1 MLPYNEPGTST
12 NNTAYS
18 QYPSAQHT
26 TGHHSKYLNTAP
38 QTQHP
43 NFGRSKPNNLTG
55 SALRAGTDSHYLQQ
69 QRNYLPKS
77 VQPQHYKKRPQ
88 PPMQP
93 SELHQRRMDT
103 LHSMRK
109 HRSLDG
115 SVFLNELD
123 NPTAQRIPPPPL
135 YDNAEMNPRDPSFNL
150 PHAAYDTNYDQQ
162 SYQRSRAYGQPEMQG
177 YPIRYDDISLNPQPP
192 TKMMPQFA
200 DDLDSLRRDNMALNQ
215 KLNYMMNSIRT
226 FWSPELKL
234 ERQQRKDET
243 MRLAAFQD
251 KVMQQAAEIQ
261 QIRNELDRREKE
273 IGQLLSDTDL
283 MDMQDELRHLRKH
296 LTPTT
301 SSGISSSR
309 HDAFHHQPTS
319 SQQQIQPRDYTEKS
333 LSAHEIHTLKMKMER
348 SEIALAEKQRELQ
361 NAEIKLKN
369 AEEQNSELEKRF
381 EIVSR
386 SNATNESQL
395 KLLQDDLNMLRSKLE
410 TRNQLIEGKE
420 KTIKLLE
427 KDLDQLRQQIQ
438 ETGQGIQTQDHRNNQ
453 LQIRV
458 DQLETLLRERDAD
471 VERLKQ
477 RLLQQ
482 PSSRIEQELQQ
493 RIENLEIDNR
503 KLLETIDTV
512 RKSGDAEKQQQLQA
526 FQEETRQLQR
536 TIESLQKELSDR
548 QILLASQNEKISQF
562 DSQLKAHRVAE
573 IGGGID
579 ESGIGTTTGVC
590 TRSNLPIQSTN
601 LLTMS
606 SGVDKGKRTDY
617 SNETLQKELEET
629 QKEIGHLLQ
638 KIQTL
643 EREKLVLQN
652 KCKTGGY
659 DNPSGLANGKLE
671 SSSSLR
677 IKGESS
683 ALKMRIDELEEALR
697 ESVGITAERDKQI
710 TEQKLLIQKISSQV
724 AEAYQDP
731 NRRLR
736 GTGKTDAEQK
746 AWDEERQRYQ
756 RQLVNLRKEVTMAA
770 IREKEACIQLLQ
782 GPPDSTKEKIEIL
795 ARQKEQLRHRLLT
808 QNSESYSTGE
818 NGPYLANVWLAAQ
831 QPTVGDY
838 SNLNAPK
845 TFGKTI
851 SSGQRVQPSYS
862 NYVQGTGAGTI
873 QNGIMAG
880 APTSQVSIS
889 IPPYGSVPSAPASFT
904 YGTKIDSAD
913 DGIWA

>member
-12 NNTAYS
+12 NTTAYS
-18 QYPSAQHT
+18 QYPSTQHT

-38 QTQHP
+38 QTQHS
-43 NFGRSKPNNLTG
+43 NYGRSKPNNLSG
-55 SALRAGTDSHYLQQ
+55 NALRAATDSHYLQQQQ

-77 VQPQHYKKRPQ
+77 VQSQHYKKRPQ

-93 SELHQRRMDT
+93 SELHQRRMDA

-123 NPTAQRIPPPPL
+123 NPTTQRIPPPPL
-135 YDNAEMNPRDPSFNL
+135 YDNAEMNPRDASYNL
-150 PHAAYDTNYDQQ
+150 PHAAYDTNYDPQ

-177 YPIRYDDISLNPQPP
+177 YPIGYDDIPLNTQLS
-192 TKMMPQFA
+192 TKMMHNSGMPQFG

-251 KVMQQAAEIQ
+251 KVMQQATEIQ

-273 IGQLLSDTDL
+273 IGQLLSETDF
-283 MDMQDELRHLRKH
+283 MDMEEELRHLRKR

-301 SSGISSSR
+301 SSGLSSSR

-319 SQQQIQPRDYTEKS
+319 SQQQPRDYTEKS
-333 LSAHEIHTLKMKMER
+333 LSSHEIHTLKMKMER

-381 EIVSR
+381 EI
-386 SNATNESQL
+386 
-395 KLLQDDLNMLRSKLE
+395 
-410 TRNQLIEGKE
+410 
-420 KTIKLLE
+420 LLE
-427 KDLDQLRQQIQ
+427 KDLDHLRQQIQ

-493 RIENLEIDNR
+493 RIENLETDNR

-512 RKSGDAEKQQQLQA
+512 RKSGDTEKQQQVSLFKLLTEHKNSYYDLELNA
-526 FQEETRQLQR
+526 NSLITSKHFKKKLVNFKGLLNRFRRNCR
-536 TIESLQKELSDR
+536 TLG
-548 QILLASQNEKISQF
+548 
-562 DSQLKAHRVAE
+562 E
-573 IGGGID
+573 IGGGVD
-579 ESGIGTTTGVC
+579 ESGIGTTTGIC
-590 TRSNLPIQSTN
+590 TRPNPSIQSTN

-606 SGVDKGKRTDY
+606 SGVDKQKRTDY

-643 EREKLVLQN
+643 EREKLILQN

-659 DNPSGLANGKLE
+659 ESSSGGLVNGKLE
-671 SSSSLR
+671 SSS
-677 IKGESS
+677 I
-683 ALKMRIDELEEALR
+683 
-697 ESVGITAERDKQI
+697 
-710 TEQKLLIQKISSQV
+710 

-818 NGPYLANVWLAAQ
+818 SGPYLANVWLAAQ

-862 NYVQGTGAGTI
+862 NYVQGTGAGMI

-880 APTSQVSIS
+880 APTTQVSIS